1 MPWIKGKKYIA
12 QVRRNGQR
20 RERVFEKLNQA
31 KAWEAKMRK
40 LSDEDWNGKTNTVCL
55 ADFAKSYLD
64 HAQSMFAEKTYAE
77 KTYKE
82 KKSMFRNFFK
92 HVDPALPVTELT
104 SAMVMD
110 YLLKQKDKRSGYAAN
125 KDRKNI
131 ISAWN
136 YGRIYMNS
144 VLPPPNPC
152 VVKKMP
158 EIRQPRYVP
167 PAADFWK
174 IYNLTEGQNRV
185 LLLTF
190 LHTAARRSEVFRLT
204 VSDLDFENNR
214 VRLST
219 RKREGGNLEYDW
231 LPMTAELKKELSLW
245 LEHRPLKNKPH
256 VFMCLE
262 KRPFHFEHY
271 GEPFKFRA
279 KFMKKLCALAG
290 VKPFGFHA
298 IRHLTA
304 SQLYSMGYSVATIQ
318 ALLRHKSAGTTERYL
333 RTLGLE
339 HIRDAV
345 EGLSAMGNTA
355 TSGDERKG
363 HQECHH

>member
-1 MPWIKGKKYIA
+1 M
-12 QVRRNGQR
+12 
-20 RERVFEKLNQA
+20 
-31 KAWEAKMRK
+31 
-40 LSDEDWNGKTNTVCL
+40 
-55 ADFAKSYLD
+55 
-64 HAQSMFAEKTYAE
+64 
-77 KTYKE
+77 
-82 KKSMFRNFFK
+82 
-92 HVDPALPVTELT
+92 TEEL
-104 SAMVMD
+104 
-110 YLLKQKDKRSGYAAN
+110 
-125 KDRKNI
+125 
-131 ISAWN
+131 
-136 YGRIYMNS
+136 
-144 VLPPPNPC
+144 
-152 VVKKMP
+152 
-158 EIRQPRYVP
+158 
-167 PAADFWK
+167 
-174 IYNLTEGQNRV
+174 
-185 LLLTF
+185 
-190 LHTAARRSEVFRLT
+190 
-204 VSDLDFENNR
+204 
-214 VRLST
+214 
-219 RKREGGNLEYDW
+219 KRE
-231 LPMTAELKKELSLW
+231 LSWW
-245 LEHRPLKNKPH
+245 LEHRPLKKKPH

>member
-1 MPWIKGKKYIA
+1 MPWKKGKNKYIA

-20 RERVFEKLNQA
+20 RERVFQTLKEA

-40 LSDEDWNGKTNTVCL
+40 LSEEEWSGKTNTVSL
-55 ADFAKSYLD
+55 ADWSQAYLD
-64 HAQSMFAEKTYAE
+64 HAQSMFST

-82 KKSMFRNFFK
+82 KRSMFRNFFK
-92 HVDPALPVTELT
+92 HVDPTMPVSKLT
-104 SAMVMD
+104 PAMVMS
-110 YLLKQKDKRSGYAAN
+110 YLLKQKEQRSGYAAN
-125 KDRKNI
+125 KDRKNLI
-131 ISAWN
+131 AAWN
-136 YGRIYMNS
+136 WGMMYMTP
-144 VLPPPNPC
+144 VLPSPNPC
-152 VVKKMP
+152 TVKKMP
-158 EIRQPRYVP
+158 EVRNPRYVP
-167 PAADFWK
+167 PAEHFWK
-174 IYNLTEGQNRV
+174 VYNLLPEGQDKV

-190 LHTAARRSEVFRLT
+190 LHTAGRRSEIFRLT

-214 VRLST
+214 IRLST
-219 RKREGGNLEYDW
+219 KKRTGGNLEYDW
-231 LPMTAELKKELSLW
+231 LPMTAELKESLLWW
-245 LEHRPLKNKPH
+245 LQVRPLKNKPH

-333 RTLGLE
+333 KTLGLE
-339 HIRDAV
+339 HVRDAV
-345 EGLSAMGNTA
+345 EGLSAMGNTS

-363 HQECHH
+363 HQECRH